1 MPKDS
6 WPLALEASG
15 NRVYRAATA
24 VGEGHSGRLVQAHET
39 CPSDASQGEPK
50 NRVTAN
56 PMKILR
62 SILLSLAAAIMPATA
77 ALGAVTA
84 PLPAAAGGAPETT
97 VSPAATASDAA
108 QANAPGADAAPG
120 YANDPFRLKP
130 VEGIGQPIPGGID
143 FQPQVTDNGQY
154 AYWMSNSILL
164 PLITV
169 ISLLVLGLLMWV
181 MFRYRASAN
190 PVPSKTSHN
199 TFIEILWT
207 LIPVFILL
215 AIAYPSLSLLAA
227 QYKPAPKDAVT
238 IKVTGYQWYWGYEY
252 PDNGIPEIIS
262 KMLSPED
269 AAKMGEPRQLAVDNR
284 MVVPVGKTVKLL
296 ITGSDVIHSFAVPA
310 LWTKLDAVPG
320 RLNETTFK
328 INKPGVYYGQCSE
341 LCGVDHGFM
350 PIAVEALPEAQ
361 FNAWVARQGG
371 HAAGAKDLAKPDVPA
386 ETAPSGEAAAT
397 AVGDDHA
404 NNSGG
409 RAAPATAQ

>member
-1 MPKDS
+1 
-6 WPLALEASG
+6 
-15 NRVYRAATA
+15 
-24 VGEGHSGRLVQAHET
+24 
-39 CPSDASQGEPK
+39 
-50 NRVTAN
+50 
-56 PMKILR
+56 MKILT
-62 SILLSLAAAIMPATA
+62 SILLGLAAAAMPATA

-84 PLPAAAGGAPETT
+84 PLPATAGGAPETT

-108 QANAPGADAAPG
+108 QANAPGADADF
-120 YANDPFRLKP
+120 ANDPFRLKP
-130 VEGIGQPIPGGID
+130 VDGVGQPVPGGID

-154 AYWMSNSILL
+154 AYWMSNVILL

-181 MFRYRASAN
+181 MFRYRAARN

-252 PDNGIPEIIS
+252 PDHGIAEIIS
-262 KMLSPED
+262 KMLSKED
-269 AAKMGEPRQLAVDNR
+269 ADKMGEPHQLAVDNR

-296 ITGSDVIHSFAVPA
+296 ITGADVIHSFAVPS
-310 LWTKLDAVPG
+310 LWTKMDAVPG

-371 HAAGAKDLAKPDVPA
+371 TLPGTKALAKPDVPA
-386 ETAPSGEAAAT
+386 ETAPSGEAASIE
-397 AVGDDHA
+397 VGDDNA